1 MQYAIDTQ
9 GKLSG
14 KLYNV
19 YKGMNS
25 LILTMSKNV
34 SNLGQ

>member
-1 MQYAIDTQ
+1 MDTQ

-14 KLYNV
+14 KLYGS
-19 YKGMNS
+19 YKGMSS
-25 LILTMSKNV
+25 LILTMSKNA